1 MKVIFMGTP
10 DIGANV
16 LKALIDLN
24 LEIVGV
30 VCQPDREMDRKKNYI
45 FSPVKKMALENN
57 IPVFQPEKIKEITN
71 EINNINPDIIITCAY
86 GQFIN
91 SEILAIPKFGCVNVH
106 ASLLPK
112 LRGGAPIHWAII
124 NQEKTTGISL
134 MDMVSKMDAGDV
146 YLQYECLIDQFE
158 TYDSLYSKLSNLAYK
173 IVFENFFN
181 LIDKKLSKKVQDES
195 LVTFGYNIKKEEA
208 IINFDNFSSN
218 VDSWIRGLTSKPGA
232 VWKYQDQ
239 NIKILKAKI
248 TNNQSTLSPGT
259 IVSIDKKGIQIAT
272 KDFNI
277 LLEEIQLPNKKP
289 TLISQIINGNHIFQI
304 GHK

>member
-10 DIGANV
+10 SIGANV

-30 VCQPDREMDRKKNYI
+30 VCQPDREMDKKKNYV

-57 IPVFQPEKIKEITN
+57 IHVFQPEKIKEITI
-71 EINNINPDIIITCAY
+71 EIKNINPDIIITCAY

-91 SEILAIPKFGCVNVH
+91 SEILDIPKFGCVNVH

-146 YLQYECLIDQFE
+146 YLQYKCSIDEFE
-158 TYDSLYSKLSNLAYK
+158 TYDSLYQKLSDLAYR
-173 IVFENFFN
+173 IIFENFFN
-181 LIDKKLSKKVQDES
+181 LINKKFTRQIQDES
-195 LVTFGYNIKKEEA
+195 LVTFGYNIKKEET
-208 IINFDNFSSN
+208 IINFDDLSSN
-218 VDSWIRGLTSKPGA
+218 IDSWIRGLTSKPGA
-232 VWKYQDQ
+232 VWNYQNH
-239 NIKILKAKI
+239 NIKIIKAKV
-248 TNNQSTLSPGT
+248 TNISSTLEPGT
-259 IVSIDKKGIQIAT
+259 ITEINKTGIQIAT
-272 KDFNI
+272 QDFNI

-289 TLISQIINGNHIFQI
+289 TLVNQIINGNHIFKV
-304 GHK
+304 GLK

>member
-10 DIGANV
+10 NIGTSV

-57 IPVFQPEKIKEITN
+57 IPIFQPEKIKEITN
-71 EINNINPDIIITCAY
+71 EIKNINPDIIITCAY

-91 SEILAIPKFGCVNVH
+91 SEILAIPKFGCINVH

-146 YLQYECLIDQFE
+146 YLQYECLIDEFE

-195 LVTFGYNIKKEEA
+195 LVTFGYNIKKEES
-208 IINFDNFSSN
+208 IINFDDLASN

-232 VWKYQDQ
+232 VWNYQNQ

-248 TNNQSTLSPGT
+248 TNKQSTLPPGT
-259 IVSIDKKGIQIAT
+259 IVAIDKNGIQIAT

-289 TLISQIINGNHIFQI
+289 TLISQIINGNHIFQV
-304 GHK
+304 GSK